1 MIRDSFPSFLEGYV
15 MLRGTTLNPHF
26 GSVRLK

>member
-1 MIRDSFPSFLEGYV
+1 MEVIRDSLLSFLEGYV
-15 MLRGTTLNPHF
+15 MLRGNPHF